1 MSKKK
6 NQDRT
11 NQNSSSATAAKP
23 TTPSKTQAKK
33 IRRKIRRQEARSI
46 AAQALEEETFDLTP
60 DDDKWIAVYWS
71 CNGAHSHK
79 SGHQHSLPYL
89 DDVAKVV
96 SQLQK
101 RGFSLTKTQLKARF
115 TRICRETLQ
124 FSTLYNKLKDTNVTR
139 LDADLV
145 EAAKQDYN
153 HQTGKPFLFE
163 SAWHVLRVHPIWTG
177 IGREGTQSTSA
188 SSKKIFSETI
198 ITTSSESKQQP
209 PPASKSTT
217 PRRSSHRIASTTD
230 KQSSISR
237 SQPSRDTDEPDLPP
251 IVSESEYQPSSDYH
265 LSDPGSPNRKSS
277 SQPRHTVIKP
287 TTPSAVTQRTR
298 SKTHNPVK
306 SIPSSVPEKP
316 RSKPCRPS
324 PELVGGMISN
334 AHAEPPCGA
343 ARLSSDSVSVLSASH
358 SASRS
363 RPSCAQAPSATR
375 AESPPMAN
383 QAAPTATDFR
393 IQNQLVDIKP
403 SSRKRAFEE
412 VEHPH
417 SEPTN
422 RPDPSRNMN
431 SNRYI
436 SSPPP
441 PTEEQKINR
450 LQLEV
455 KKLEAETE
463 YERIQL
469 DIMDKDLDACTDP
482 YQKEFFLYKK
492 RKILS
497 GLKAKE
503 ESLNSVGLNHDLL
516 VHPSPTVVHQDSR
529 PKSFIQIIKSS
540 LSTGI
545 L

>member
-23 TTPSKTQAKK
+23 TTPSKSQAKK
-33 IRRKIRRQEARSI
+33 IRRKIRRQHARSI
-46 AAQALEEETFDLTP
+46 AAQALEEETFDMKP
-60 DDDKWIAVYWS
+60 DDDEWLAVHWS
-71 CNGAHSHK
+71 SNGAHIHK
-79 SGHQHSLPYL
+79 SGHQRSLPYL

-101 RGFSLTKTQLKARF
+101 RGISLTKSQLKARF

-163 SAWHVLRVHPIWTG
+163 PAWYVLRVHPIWTG

-287 TTPSAVTQRTR
+287 TTPSAVTQGLEAKRTIQ
-298 SKTHNPVK
+298 SNPFPP
-306 SIPSSVPEKP
+306 PSPKKP

-324 PELVGGMISN
+324 PELVGVI
-334 AHAEPPCGA
+334 AHLDLVPP
-343 ARLSSDSVSVLSASH
+343 
-358 SASRS
+358 
-363 RPSCAQAPSATR
+363 CAQAPSATR

-383 QAAPTATDFR
+383 QAAPTATDFQ

-422 RPDPSRNMN
+422 RPEPSRNMN
-431 SNRYI
+431 SN
-436 SSPPP
+436 
-441 PTEEQKINR
+441 Q
-450 LQLEV
+450 V

-516 VHPSPTVVHQDSR
+516 VHTSPTVVHQDSR